1 MPISKTQKSPS
12 LPFGTVEYN
21 RGYQDQLNNILRIY
35 FNSVDSALD
44 QIITLLNNGGY
55 FPSLDVGTLDAT
67 TVNAT
72 DVNTYRLLSTYAA
85 LQNLTASGIQ
95 GGNIIGN
102 NITGSKVNSSLFT
115 GLGSEI
121 TLPHIGASDTTDQY
135 ATADNTPT
143 IVKWNTLDAGFGFSL
158 ASNAATTTYDG
169 TYKIDYS
176 LQFVNTD
183 NAYHDV
189 TVWLRV
195 NNNDVDR
202 SATKFTLPPRK
213 SAGNPSYLLAYST
226 IPFIVS
232 AGDDIELWWAT
243 DKAYSTTGPVDGVYM
258 EYLPAQTSPYAH
270 PSTPSAIGAI
280 TYMSAPQPPL
290 TRVTPIGPVGTG
302 AIGSVAT
309 IIRNNTQVN
318 HGRH

>member
-1 MPISKTQKSPS
+1 MTINLVQRAPN
-12 LPFGTVEYN
+12 LPYAPVQYGAQYHE
-21 RGYQDQLNNILRIY
+21 QLNNVLRLY
-35 FNSVDSALD
+35 FNHLDSVLYE
-44 QIITLLNNGGY
+44 IVTLLNNGGY
-55 FPSLDVGTLDAT
+55 FPELNAGD
-67 TVNAT
+67 VNAIN
-72 DVNTYRLLSTYAA
+72 VNAEVGNISTLLTNYATIKSLYAQAIQAGSVQAST
-85 LQNLTASGIQ
+85 IV
-95 GGNIIGN
+95 GGNV
-102 NITGSKVNSSLFT
+102 TSSRCNSSLFT
-115 GLGSEI
+115 GVGAEI

-135 ATADNTPT
+135 ADGDNDPT
-143 IVKWNTLDAGFGFSL
+143 IVKWNTLDASFGFSL

-189 TVWLRV
+189 TVWMRV
-195 NNNDVDR
+195 NNNDVAR

-232 AGDDIELWWAT
+232 AGDVIELWWAT
-243 DKAYSTTGPVDGVYM
+243 DKAYNTTGPVDGVYM
-258 EYLPAQTSPYAH
+258 EYLPSQTSPYPH

-290 TRVTPIGPVGTG
+290 TRVAPVG
-302 AIGSVAT
+302 IVAVGGVGTPT
-309 IIRNNTQVN
+309 ISITR
-318 HGRH
+318 